1 MMKRI
6 HTLCA
11 LLLIVFS
18 ARAQMVSMSPASATP
33 DMPVTITFDAS
44 QGNGQLLGAESV
56 YIHHGLVTNS
66 PTGTSWSNVI
76 GNWGQ
81 DDGIGQMQAVAGE
94 PNKWQIT
101 LQPSIREYFNVPEGT
116 NIFRI
121 AMVFRSADG
130 STKATMPSGSYP
142 WGNVASNGDI
152 FLNLN
157 VPNYLVFT
165 APMAAETF
173 VGPGGNINI
182 QANASSSAS
191 TMKIWLNQGSGFV
204 EVASSNNVS
213 TISHVFTPTQ
223 TVNLGIR
230 ITATINGEN
239 VLLQKNHN
247 VLLTSNTTIAPLP
260 AGMRKGINY
269 HPGDLSKTT
278 LVLEAP
284 GKNFVY
290 GIGDFN
296 NWTPD
301 ANYQMKKTP
310 DGELFWLELNNLTP
324 QQQYVFQYW
333 VDGTVK
339 IGDPYAEQVADP
351 WNDSFIEESVFP
363 NLPAYNNQA
372 NGVAAVLQTGQT
384 PYQWSANE
392 ANWQRPSIENL
403 VIYELHIRDFLASH
417 SYADLIDTL
426 DYLKRLGVD
435 AIELMPIN
443 EFEGNDSWG
452 YNPTYFFAPD
462 KYYGTKNELKRFV
475 DSCHAKGF
483 PVILDIVLNHA
494 WGQNPMLK
502 IYFNNATNKPTPS
515 NPWFNVDH
523 VGPYSWG
530 YDFNHES
537 TYTQNFVD
545 SVNRYWMNE
554 FHFDGYRFDF
564 TKGFTN
570 NAPGGSIDG
579 FDQSRINIINRM
591 VNQLRVVH
599 PDAYIILEHWGTA
612 SEEAVLASNGMKMW
626 RNRSYE
632 YVPAS
637 NGFGSGNFSGM
648 DASTHVSYFNSH
660 DEQRLP
666 YHTLNEGLN
675 NGTYNVRNPLI
686 TKERMKM
693 AAAFAFLF
701 PGPKM
706 LWQFDELGYDIDI
719 NFNGRT
725 GRKPLPWGP
734 GSLNY
739 YTDSLRQHIYNA
751 YRGILDVR
759 NSVGAENLSTASTAH
774 KMTGNTRR
782 LSYNTS
788 DIDLIVLGNF
798 GMNSENL
805 DPSFTQAGTWY
816 NYFSGDSITVSNP
829 NQAIN
834 LLPGEWHIYTTTR
847 LSEGLPNVVE
857 TFENP
862 VTITPYPFT
871 QFDQITVRFDAT
883 KAWKNGSNGLIGAD
897 SVYFHSGAIT
907 DSYDSTSWDVTVGT
921 LNADEIGLMTEV
933 SEDIW
938 EITLTPDQ
946 YYSLNETLE
955 AYKLGMYFR
964 DASNNNF
971 GYGFRNSIIEF
982 NVESALPFVTI
993 EPPAFNANDEITI
1006 TFNAKRGNAEL
1017 LGSNSVYL
1025 HSSAGVV
1032 DTPNPQNTGW
1042 QNTTGNWGQDD
1053 GIGRMTA
1060 VPGETG
1066 LWQITI
1072 TPATYYNLSETEHP
1086 YWIAAVFRN
1095 ANGTVKGTG
1104 TPGEIENGFIASNQ
1118 DFFLRNQLAITIE
1131 NPGSK
1136 NPVVV
1141 YPNPAKDH
1149 LVVTGQEQAT
1159 QLRIYSML
1167 GELVLEESL
1176 QNNQTISI
1184 AHLPAG
1190 MYTFTCITGKGIS
1203 SGKWI
1208 KQ

>member
-1 MMKRI
+1 MKTI
-6 HTLCA
+6 QLFLAIFLCS
-11 LLLIVFS
+11 LGLQ
-18 ARAQMVSMSPASATP
+18 AQMVTLSPAVVSP
-33 DMPVTITFDAS
+33 DMPATLIFDAS
-44 QGNGQLLGAESV
+44 EGSGQLEGAEQV
-56 YIHHGLVTNS
+56 YLHHGIVTNS
-66 PTGTSWSNVI
+66 PTGTTWSNVI

-81 DDGIGQMQAVAGE
+81 DDGVGAMTPVPGQ

-101 LQPSIREYFNVPEGT
+101 FSPSIREYFNADQGT
-116 NIFRI
+116 NVFRI
-121 AMVFRSADG
+121 AAVFRSADG
-130 STKATMPSGSYP
+130 SVKATMPSGSYP
-142 WGNVASNGDI
+142 WGNVTANGDI
-152 FLNLN
+152 YLNLN
-157 VPNYLVFT
+157 VPNYLVFVAPT
-165 APMAAETF
+165 APETF
-173 VGPGGNINI
+173 VGPGQNINI
-182 QANASSSAS
+182 QANASSAAS
-191 TMKIWLNQGSGFV
+191 NLKIWLNQGSGFT
-204 EVASSNNVS
+204 EVNSVNNASS
-213 TISHVFTPTQ
+213 ISHTFSPSQ

-239 VLLQKNHN
+239 VVLEKNHN
-247 VLLTSNTTIAPLP
+247 VLLTSNTAVAPLP

-269 HPGDLSKTT
+269 HPNDQTKAT

-290 GIGDFN
+290 VIGDFN
-296 NWTPD
+296 NWTPN

-310 DGELFWLELNNLTP
+310 DGELFWLELNNLTA

-339 IGDPYAEQVADP
+339 IGDPYAEQIADP

-363 NLPAYNNQA
+363 NLPAYSIQA
-372 NGVAAVLQTGQT
+372 NGIAAVLQTGQT

-392 ANWQRPSIENL
+392 ANWQRPSLEHL
-403 VIYELHIRDFLASH
+403 VIYELHIRDFIASH
-417 SYADLIDTL
+417 RYAELIDTL
-426 DYLKRLGVD
+426 DYLKKLGVD

-443 EFEGNDSWG
+443 EFDGNDSWG

-462 KYYGTKNELKRFV
+462 KYYGNKNELKRFI

-502 IYFNNATNKPTPS
+502 MYFNNATNKPAPN

-545 SVNRYWMNE
+545 SVNRFWMNE
-554 FHFDGYRFDF
+554 YHFDGYRFDF

-591 VNQLRVVH
+591 VNQLRAVH

-612 SEEAVLASNGMKMW
+612 SEESTLAANGMKMW

-632 YVPAS
+632 YVPAA
-637 NGFGSGNFSGM
+637 NGYGTGTFSGM
-648 DASTHVSYFNSH
+648 SATTHVSYFNSH

-693 AAAFAFLF
+693 AAAFTFLF

-725 GRKPLPWGP
+725 GRKPYPWGEN
-734 GSLNY
+734 SLQY
-739 YTDSLRQHIYNA
+739 YNDSLRQHIYSA
-751 YRGILDVR
+751 YQGIFDVR
-759 NSVGAENLSTASTAH
+759 NTIGPANLNAATTNH
-774 KMTGNTRR
+774 KITGNTRR
-782 LSYNTS
+782 LSFNTS
-788 DIDLIVLGNF
+788 GIDLVVVGNF
-798 GMNSENL
+798 GMNPENL
-805 DPSFTQAGTWY
+805 DPAFPQAGTWY
-816 NYFSGDSITVSNP
+816 NYFSGDSITVSDP
-829 NQAIN
+829 NQAIS
-834 LLPGEWHIYTTTR
+834 LLPGEWHIFTSTR
-847 LSEGLPNVVE
+847 ISEGMPFVVE

-871 QFDQITVRFDAT
+871 QFDEITVRFDAT
-883 KAWKNGSNGLIGAD
+883 KAWKNGSNGLVGAD

-907 DSYDSTSWDVTVGT
+907 DSFDSTAWDITVGT
-921 LNADEIGLMTEV
+921 LSADDIGLMTEV

-964 DASNNNF
+964 DASNSNF

-993 EPPAFNANDEITI
+993 VPPAFNADDEITI
-1006 TFNAKRGNAEL
+1006 TFNAKRGNGEL
-1017 LGSNSVYL
+1017 LGFNSVYI

-1066 LWQITI
+1066 LWQITL
-1072 TPATYYNLSETEHP
+1072 TPATYYNLAPEEHP
-1086 YWIAAVFRN
+1086 FWIAAVFRN
-1095 ANGTVKGTG
+1095 ANGSVKGTG
-1104 TPGEIENGFIASNQ
+1104 TPGLIENGFIASNQ
-1118 DFFLRNQLAITIE
+1118 DFFLRNQLAITIQ
-1131 NPGSK
+1131 NPEEK
-1136 NPVVV
+1136 PVLVLF
-1141 YPNPAKDH
+1141 PNPSKDV
-1149 LVVTGQEQAT
+1149 LQVSGLTETGQ
-1159 QLRIYSML
+1159 LRL
-1167 GELVLEESL
+1167 FNLQGACVLESPVDAQQVIPIGQL
-1176 QNNQTISI
+1176 ATG
-1184 AHLPAG
+1184 L
-1190 MYTFTCITGKGIS
+1190 YTYSFITKTGTHH
-1203 SGKWI
+1203 GKWV